1 MQIYTRDGMDNSIGE
16 CGCRATA
23 LIVDDNAFNLI
34 PLEVLLRGLGI
45 ETQKALGG

>member
-1 MQIYTRDGMDNSIGE
+1 MQMYSKDSVDNRIGQ